1 MSANNRVGGGI
12 VLNERKKKILQI
24 IIEDY
29 ISSAEP
35 VGSRTIARKYDLGLS
50 PATIRNEMSDLELLG
65 YLEQPHTS
73 AGRIP
78 SAQAYRF
85 YVDALIEP
93 GTLTDNDMALIDGW
107 YNERRRN
114 IDDIFQST
122 AKILSRMTQ
131 NVSMVLTNQQTIAN
145 FCYLKFLPLDSQ
157 HAILC
162 IVADDGSIDTNV
174 VDIPLGMSSEEMDY
188 LAGKMSKLLEDR
200 NLSDISVE
208 ILQNVHTDVVE
219 DKLIFSSLLQAVRKM
234 TGGRQE
240 QKVFLGGTK
249 QLLNQPEFRDVER
262 VRNLLGILEEEK
274 VLKDLLQ
281 GGEDSGL
288 KVTIGSENKFTGIQD
303 CSMVQATYRLNG
315 QIVGTMAVLGPTRME
330 YGKVISVMDYLHK
343 YLKTILDK

>member
-1 MSANNRVGGGI
+1 M
-12 VLNERKKKILQI
+12 LNERKKKILQI

-234 TGGRQE
+234 TGRRQE

-288 KVTIGSENKFTGIQD
+288 KVTIGSENKFTGSQD

>member
-1 MSANNRVGGGI
+1 MYKR
-12 VLNERKKKILQI
+12 Q

-234 TGGRQE
+234 TGRRQE

>member
-1 MSANNRVGGGI
+1 M
-12 VLNERKKKILQI
+12 LNERKKKILQI

-234 TGGRQE
+234 TGRRQE

-315 QIVGTMAVLGPTRME
+315 QIVGRMAVLGPTRME

>member
-1 MSANNRVGGGI
+1 M
-12 VLNERKKKILQI
+12 LNERKKKILQI

-234 TGGRQE
+234 PGRRQE

>member
-1 MSANNRVGGGI
+1 M
-12 VLNERKKKILQI
+12 LNERKKKILQI

-145 FCYLKFLPLDSQ
+145 FCYLKFLLLDSQ

-174 VDIPLGMSSEEMDY
+174 IDIPLGMSSEEMDY

-208 ILQNVHTDVVE
+208 ILQTVHTDVVE

-234 TGGRQE
+234 TGRRQE

>member
-1 MSANNRVGGGI
+1 M
-12 VLNERKKKILQI
+12 LNERKKKILQI

-234 TGGRQE
+234 TGRRQE

-274 VLKDLLQ
+274 DLKDLLQ

-343 YLKTILDK
+343 YLETILDK

>member
-1 MSANNRVGGGI
+1 M
-12 VLNERKKKILQI
+12 LNERKKKILQI

-234 TGGRQE
+234 TGRRQE

-262 VRNLLGILEEEK
+262 VKILLGILEEEK

>member
-1 MSANNRVGGGI
+1 M
-12 VLNERKKKILQI
+12 LNERKKKILQI

-35 VGSRTIARKYDLGLS
+35 VGSRTITRKYDLGLS

-174 VDIPLGMSSEEMDY
+174 IDIPLGMSSEEMDY

-208 ILQNVHTDVVE
+208 ILQTVHTDVVE

-234 TGGRQE
+234 TGRRQE

>member
-1 MSANNRVGGGI
+1 M
-12 VLNERKKKILQI
+12 LNERKKKILQI

-174 VDIPLGMSSEEMDY
+174 IDIPLGMSSEEMDY

-208 ILQNVHTDVVE
+208 ILQTVHTDVVE

-234 TGGRQE
+234 TGRRQE

-330 YGKVISVMDYLHK
+330 YGNVISVMDYLHK

>member
-1 MSANNRVGGGI
+1 M
-12 VLNERKKKILQI
+12 LNERKKKILQI

-145 FCYLKFLPLDSQ
+145 FCYLKFLTLDSQ

-174 VDIPLGMSSEEMDY
+174 IDIPLGMSSEEMDY

-208 ILQNVHTDVVE
+208 ILQTVHTDVVE

-234 TGGRQE
+234 TGRRQE

>member
-1 MSANNRVGGGI
+1 M
-12 VLNERKKKILQI
+12 LNERKKKILQI

-174 VDIPLGMSSEEMDY
+174 IDIPLGMSSEEMDY

-208 ILQNVHTDVVE
+208 ILQTVHTDVVE

-234 TGGRQE
+234 TGRRQE

-330 YGKVISVMDYLHK
+330 
-343 YLKTILDK
+343 

>member
-1 MSANNRVGGGI
+1 M
-12 VLNERKKKILQI
+12 LNERKKKILQI

-234 TGGRQE
+234 TGRRQG

>member
-1 MSANNRVGGGI
+1 M
-12 VLNERKKKILQI
+12 LNERKKKILQI

-219 DKLIFSSLLQAVRKM
+219 DKLIFSSLLQAVRKV
-234 TGGRQE
+234 TGRRQE

>member
-1 MSANNRVGGGI
+1 M
-12 VLNERKKKILQI
+12 LNERKKKILQI

-208 ILQNVHTDVVE
+208 ILQDVHTDVVE

-234 TGGRQE
+234 TGRRQE